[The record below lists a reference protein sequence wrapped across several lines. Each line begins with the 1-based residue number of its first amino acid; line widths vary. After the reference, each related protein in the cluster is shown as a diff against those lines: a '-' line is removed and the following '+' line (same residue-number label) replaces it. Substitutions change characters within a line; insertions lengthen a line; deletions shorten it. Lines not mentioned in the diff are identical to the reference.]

1 VQKRTLGQLGL
12 TVSSIGHGC
21 MGISMAYGPSDQQEG
36 IAAIQRAHDLG
47 VTLFDTAE
55 AYGWGENERIV
66 GRAVRGFRDDV
77 VIATKFGFTRQL
89 QHDSRPEH
97 IREVIDAS
105 LRHLGVAH
113 LDVLYQHRVDP
124 DVPIEDVAGAVKDA
138 IDAGK
143 VRYFGLSEAG
153 ATTIRR
159 AHAVQ
164 PVSVLQTEY
173 SLFARQVEQLF
184 PVLDELGIGLVPYSP
199 LARGFLTGAVKSADQ
214 YDTTDGRTTGGRFP
228 WWYAENF
235 GHNRAIVERLAA
247 TAAAKNATLS
257 QLALAWVL
265 AQRADAVP
273 IPGSR
278 NPRRVEENAAAVEL
292 ELTPADLQAIA
303 EAVGDGPR
311 GERHTMLAVWE

>member
-1 VQKRTLGQLGL
+1 MDTRTLGQQGL
-12 TVSSIGHGC
+12 TVSAVGHGC
-21 MGISMAYGPSDQQEG
+21 MGISMAYGPGDEREAV
-36 IAAIQRAHDLG
+36 AAIHRAHDLG
-47 VTLFDTAE
+47 ITLFDTAE
-55 AYGWGENERIV
+55 IYGWGENERIV
-66 GRAVRGFRDDV
+66 GRAVKSFRDDV

-89 QHDSRPEH
+89 RHDSRPEH
-97 IREVIDAS
+97 IREVVDAS
-105 LRHLGVAH
+105 LSRLGVAH

-153 ATTIRR
+153 PTTIRR

-199 LARGFLTGAVKSADQ
+199 LARGFLTGAVQPADQ
-214 YDTTDGRTTGGRFP
+214 YDATDGRTTGGRFP
-228 WWYAENF
+228 WWYPENF
-235 GHNRAIVERLAA
+235 DHNYAIAERLTAI
-247 TAAAKNATLS
+247 AAARNATLP
-257 QLALAWVL
+257 QLALAWLL

-278 NPRRVEENAAAVEL
+278 NPRRVEENAAAAEL
-292 ELTPADLQAIA
+292 ELTPADLHAIA

-311 GERHTMLAVWE
+311 GDRHTMLAVWE